1 LLLTGVFQIAGWQK
15 YSHEQYGL
23 PAWGASGPYQQVY
36 EKFGITGSSRF
47 SDLSYMASRDN
58 FIYFPDIAVIGK
70 KVIAFYKKKGGE
82 IVSPM
87 VKAL

>member
-1 LLLTGVFQIAGWQK
+1 
-15 YSHEQYGL
+15 
-23 PAWGASGPYQQVY
+23 
-36 EKFGITGSSRF
+36 
-47 SDLSYMASRDN
+47 MASRDN
-58 FIYFPDIAVIGK
+58 FIYFPDIAVVGK